1 MSAHLR
7 TRRRTIAA
15 CAIAGLAA
23 TAALTACGSSAHPGG
38 TSSSSAASGGASAA
52 PTNGVLTLGLNGD
65 IGQPPDPDIYYANNG
80 VAIIQNVYEG
90 LVKYKDGAST
100 VQIAPDLATSW
111 TVNKSNTVYTFHL
124 RRGVTFHD
132 GTPFTSAAVGASFAR
147 RLAVNGGP
155 AYMVAGVKNV
165 ATPDKYTAVVTLKT
179 PNSAFLNYLA
189 SPFGPKM
196 ESPTGLAKHAGSDHD
211 QSYLAK
217 HDLGTGPYEL
227 TTVKTGSEYDLT
239 AYPGYWGQT
248 SPYKTVKLVVYNDV
262 SSLELA
268 LDQGDISG
276 AVNALP
282 ASSLS
287 HYQSLST
294 VSNNFLPTLGAALLT
309 LNPSKSFFAT
319 TTARIAFLKMIN
331 QKQLVTEVMGQTSA
345 PATTLYGKG
354 MIPGGADK
362 QNIGYDPSVMAA
374 YAKTLPSGTPMTV
387 GYATGN
393 DNAQKMATIIAAQLQ
408 ADGIKATAQGY
419 TTATVFSWPANPTK
433 GPDAFVDGSNG
444 PDGGDPYM
452 WGHVFWD
459 KSGGIDYFDCD
470 DPTVDSELNQ
480 AVQTGSTALYV
491 KAAETYSSTGCY
503 LNLAYNKDWVVT
515 QKWVTNVAQAH
526 NIGSFELNFNELGL
540 AKGA

>member
-1 MSAHLR
+1 VPASPT
-7 TRRRTIAA
+7 TRRRSTTALCAVAGIAA
-15 CAIAGLAA
+15 
-23 TAALTACGSSAHPGG
+23 AALTACASSTSPSSGAGGGSAP
-38 TSSSSAASGGASAA
+38 
-52 PTNGVLTLGLNGD
+52 PTNGVLTLGLHGD

-90 LVKYKDGAST
+90 LVKYKDSADT
-100 VQIAPDLATSW
+100 VQIAPSLATSW
-111 TVNKSNTVYTFHL
+111 SVNKNNTVYTFQL
-124 RRGVTFHD
+124 RHGVTFHD
-132 GTPFTSAAVGASFAR
+132 GTPLTSAAVGASFAR

-165 ATPDKYTAVVTLKT
+165 ATPDTYTAVVTLKQ

-211 QSYLAK
+211 QAYLSK

-227 TTVKTGSEYDLT
+227 TTVSTGREYDLT
-239 AYPGYWGQT
+239 AYPGYWGQK
-248 SPYKTVKLVVYNDV
+248 SPFTTVKLPVYNDV

-268 LDQGDISG
+268 LDQGDLSG

-287 HYQSLST
+287 HYQSLSS
-294 VSNNFLPTLGAALLT
+294 VSNYFLPTLGAALLT
-309 LNPSKSFFAT
+309 LNPSKSFFK
-319 TTARIAFLKMIN
+319 TTAARMAFLKMIDQN
-331 QKQLVTEVMGQTSA
+331 KLVSQVMGQTSA

-362 QNIGYDPSVMAA
+362 QNIGYDPSVMQA
-374 YAKTLPSGTPMTV
+374 YAKTLPPNTPLTV

-393 DNAQKMATIIAAQLQ
+393 DNAQKMAAIVVAQLL
-408 ADGIKATAQGY
+408 ADGIQATAQGY
-419 TTATVFSWPANPTK
+419 TTATVFSWPADPTK
-433 GPDAFVDGSNG
+433 GPDAFIDGSNG

-459 KSGGIDYFDCD
+459 KSGGIDYFDCN
-470 DPTVDSELNQ
+470 DPNVDSMLNQ
-480 AVQTGSTALYV
+480 AEETGDTALYV
-491 KAAETYSSTGCY
+491 KAAETYSATGCY
-503 LNLAYNKDWVVT
+503 MNLAYNKDWVVT
-515 QKWVTNVAQAH
+515 QKWVTNVPQAH
-526 NIGSFELNFNELGL
+526 NIGSFELNFNELGI
-540 AKGA
+540 AKATS

>member
-1 MSAHLR
+1 VSASLT
-7 TRRRTIAA
+7 TRRRTTAL
-15 CAIAGLAA
+15 CAVAGLAI
-23 TAALTACGSSAHPGG
+23 AAVTTACGSSAHPG
-38 TSSSSAASGGASAA
+38 SASAA
-52 PTNGVLTLGLNGD
+52 GSAPPTNGVLTLGLNGD

-100 VQIAPDLATSW
+100 VQIAPSLATSW
-111 TVNKSNTVYTFHL
+111 TVNKANTVYTFHL
-124 RRGVTFHD
+124 RPGVTFHD

-165 ATPDKYTAVVTLKT
+165 ATPDKYTAVVTLKQ

-196 ESPTGLAKHAGSDHD
+196 ESPTGLVKYAAKDHD
-211 QSYLAK
+211 QAYLSK

-227 TTVKTGSEYDLT
+227 TTAETGREYDLT
-239 AYPGYWGQT
+239 AYPGYWGQK
-248 SPYKTVKLVVYNDV
+248 SPYKTVKLPVYNDV

-287 HYQSLST
+287 HYQSLSS

-309 LNPSKSFFAT
+309 LNPSKSFFKT
-319 TTARIAFLKMIN
+319 VTARMAFLKMID
-331 QKQLVTEVMGQTSA
+331 QAKLVSQVMGQTSA

-362 QNIGYDPSVMAA
+362 QTIGYDPSVMAA
-374 YAKTLPSGTPMTV
+374 YAKTLPAGTPMTL

-393 DNAQKMATIIAAQLQ
+393 SNAQKMAAIIVAQLQ
-408 ADGIKATAQGY
+408 VDGIKATAQGY
-419 TTATVFSWPANPTK
+419 TTATVFSWPDGPTK

-459 KSGGIDYFDCD
+459 KTGGIDYFDCD
-470 DPTVDSELNQ
+470 SPAVDSMLNQ
-480 AVQTGSTALYV
+480 AEKTGDTALYV
-491 KAAETYSSTGCY
+491 KAAETYSATGCY
-503 LNLAYNKDWVVT
+503 MNLAYNKDWVVT

-540 AKGA
+540 AKAAS

>member
-1 MSAHLR
+1 VSASPA
-7 TRRRTIAA
+7 TRRRTIAL
-15 CAIAGLAA
+15 CAVAGI
-23 TAALTACGSSAHPGG
+23 TAAALAACGSSAH
-38 TSSSSAASGGASAA
+38 SSGGAAAGGSAPP
-52 PTNGVLTLGLNGD
+52 PTSRALTLGLNGD

-100 VQIAPDLATSW
+100 VQIAPDLAISW

-124 RRGVTFHD
+124 RHGVTFHD

-147 RLAVNGGP
+147 RLAVKGGP

-196 ESPTGLAKHAGSDHD
+196 ESPTGLAKYAGSDHD
-211 QSYLAK
+211 QSYLSK
-217 HDLGTGPYEL
+217 HDLGSGPYEL
-227 TTVKTGSEYDLT
+227 TTAETGREYDLT
-239 AYPGYWGQT
+239 AYLGYWGQT

-287 HYQSLST
+287 HYQSLSS
-294 VSNNFLPTLGAALLT
+294 VSNYFLPTLGAALLT
-309 LNPSKSFFAT
+309 LNPSKSFFKT
-319 TTARIAFLKMIN
+319 TTARMAFLKLIN
-331 QKQLVTEVMGQTSA
+331 QNQLVSEVMGETSA

-354 MIPGGADK
+354 MIPGGADR
-362 QNIGYDPSVMAA
+362 QNIGYNPSVMQA
-374 YAKTLPSGTPMTV
+374 YAKTPPAGTPMTV

-393 DNAQKMATIIAAQLQ
+393 DNAQKMAAIIVAQLQ

-419 TTATVFSWPANPTK
+419 TTATVFSWPADPTK

-459 KSGGIDYFDCD
+459 KTGGIDYFDCD
-470 DPTVDSELNQ
+470 SPAVDSMLNQ
-480 AVQTGSTALYV
+480 AEQTGDTALYV
-491 KAAETYSSTGCY
+491 KAAETYSATGCY
-503 LNLAYNKDWVVT
+503 MNLAYNKDWVLT
-515 QKWVTNVAQAH
+515 QKWVTNVPHAH
-526 NIGSFELNFNELGL
+526 NIGSFELNFNELGI
-540 AKGA
+540 AKGTS